1 MLSTVG
7 DPYSEIKR
15 PAQNEGAELSDEE
28 VRRVS
33 DALNAVEQIPDIE
46 ARVRAKSRV
55 MADQVKRNRA
65 WAQERREL
73 IKRLHHDEGQS
84 YRQIAD
90 RLEIKLSTVQDVFR
104 DYTGSGTNRPKS
116 PKADDPPA

>member
-15 PAQNEGAELSDEE
+15 PAQSEGAELSDEE

-33 DALNAVEQIPDIE
+33 DALNAVEQIPDVE

-55 MADQVKRNRA
+55 MADQVQRNRE

-73 IKRLHHDEGQS
+73 IERLKRDDGLS

-104 DYTGSGTNRPKS
+104 DYKGSGTNRPKAQ
-116 PKADDPPA
+116 KADDPPA

>member
-1 MLSTVG
+1 M
-7 DPYSEIKR
+7 
-15 PAQNEGAELSDEE
+15 
-28 VRRVS
+28 S
-33 DALNAVEQIPDIE
+33 DALNAVEQIPDVE

-55 MADQVKRNRA
+55 MADQVQRNRE

-73 IKRLHHDEGQS
+73 IERLKRDDGLS

-104 DYTGSGTNRPKS
+104 DYKGSGTNRPKAQ
-116 PKADDPPA
+116 KADDPPA